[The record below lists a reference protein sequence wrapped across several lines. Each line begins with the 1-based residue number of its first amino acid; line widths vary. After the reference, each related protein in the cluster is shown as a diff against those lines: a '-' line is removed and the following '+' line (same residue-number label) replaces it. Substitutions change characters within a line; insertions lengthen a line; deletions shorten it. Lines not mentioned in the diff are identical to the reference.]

1 MRATQHPSNTRVLG
15 APDGWKQDDLEC
27 HAIPVTDVVYP
38 QGVRA
43 LMSFWQPTAEE
54 LAVLNA
60 GGLIGLSV
68 IGVTMPPVAI
78 FAEPR

>member
-15 APDGWKQDDLEC
+15 APDGWNQGDLEC
-27 HAIPVTDVVYP
+27 HALPVTDVVYP
-38 QGVRA
+38 GGVRA

-68 IGVTMPPVAI
+68 VGVAMPPVAI